1 MKLKTVQVRMF
12 RNILDSTEVKI
23 DEKVTCLVGK
33 NESGKSAFLHAL
45 WRLKPARTSP
55 TFSIPDHYPAWLEK
69 KHRNEGINQKEVT
82 PVEVCLEWEPA
93 DVKHIES
100 KFGPGLVTAG
110 TALRLW
116 KDYDNQYGW
125 ESGCS
130 EEQAVENFL
139 SKHQVPAAATAAYAA
154 LSHFE
159 ALKSKLAEDVAKSAE
174 AADDLKLFSNAHAAL
189 KVLLGESESFDD
201 AAWDVAEP
209 RFPEFLYFADYSKL
223 PYSVKIQRVLKE
235 STLDDPE
242 TTARALLKL
251 GGTEDEYMLNPDYE
265 RRKRELEN
273 VANVL
278 TDDVNKYWTQ
288 NPELRVQ
295 PDITQRTEARGDGK
309 HAVLDEMKIR
319 IWDNR
324 HSLSLPFN
332 EHSAGFQWFFS
343 FLAAFSEYEHRDP
356 PVVILLDEPAV
367 GLHAKAQ
374 ADFLRFIEER
384 LTKRCQ
390 VMYTTHSP
398 FMVQPGKLE
407 RVRLVE
413 DLGKEEGAVLS
424 SDVLTRDRDT
434 LFPLQGALGYD
445 LVQHLFVAENNV
457 VVEGTSDYAY
467 LKLVSDF
474 LASKGRTS
482 LDPKW
487 SIVPVG
493 GADLIPT
500 FVALLGHHLKVTV
513 LVDSRK
519 EGNQRLERMAKDG
532 YLEKQ
537 RIILVGDVLGRRT
550 GDIED
555 LFEDNEYLALYNK
568 AFGKT
573 LKARDLKG
581 NDPIVRR
588 IARHEAVER
597 FDHGRPADVLLRERD
612 AILSKLSEETLA
624 RFEELFKRINST
636 LGK

>member
-1 MKLKTVQVRMF
+1 M
-12 RNILDSTEVKI
+12 I
-23 DEKVTCLVGK
+23 
-33 NESGKSAFLHAL
+33 
-45 WRLKPARTSP
+45 
-55 TFSIPDHYPAWLEK
+55 
-69 KHRNEGINQKEVT
+69 
-82 PVEVCLEWEPA
+82 
-93 DVKHIES
+93 
-100 KFGPGLVTAG
+100 
-110 TALRLW
+110 
-116 KDYDNQYGW
+116 
-125 ESGCS
+125 
-130 EEQAVENFL
+130 
-139 SKHQVPAAATAAYAA
+139 
-154 LSHFE
+154 
-159 ALKSKLAEDVAKSAE
+159 
-174 AADDLKLFSNAHAAL
+174 
-189 KVLLGESESFDD
+189 
-201 AAWDVAEP
+201 
-209 RFPEFLYFADYSKL
+209 
-223 PYSVKIQRVLKE
+223 
-235 STLDDPE
+235 
-242 TTARALLKL
+242 
-251 GGTEDEYMLNPDYE
+251 GGTEKEYMLNPDYE

-278 TDDVNKYWTQ
+278 TDDVNRYWSQ

-295 PDITQRTEARGDGK
+295 PDITQRTVQDPQGQQS
-309 HAVLDEMKIR
+309 VLDEMKLR

-324 HSLSLPFN
+324 HSLSLPFT

-390 VMYTTHSP
+390 VIYTTHSP

-413 DLGKEEGAVLS
+413 DRGKEEGAVLS

-467 LKLVSDF
+467 LKLISDF
-474 LASKGRTS
+474 LAPKGRVC

-537 RIILVGDVLGRRT
+537 RIILVGDVLGRKT

-555 LFEDNEYLALYNK
+555 LFEENEYLGLYNK
-568 AFGKT
+568 AFAKAI
-573 LKARDLKG
+573 KARDLNG
-581 NDPIVRR
+581 NDPIVAR
-588 IARHEAVER
+588 IARDEGVER
-597 FDHGRPADVLLRERD
+597 FDHGRPADVLLRERE
-612 AILSKLSEETLA
+612 AVLSTLSNGTLQ
-624 RFEELFKRINST
+624 RFEDLFGRINKT
-636 LGK
+636 LGT